1 MNKKLNFVITFVR
14 NYLNLIRCQKPNV
27 LTETE
32 LVNNEPSSVYFW
44 SFLQIL
50 QQNNV
55 RKCPSSIWCQDLN
68 SRPSDYESPPLTTRP
83 GLPPIS
89 LKCCIQRMPPMC
101 YTDIMFLLVIACFG
115 ETHMNVRK
123 YNSTKMLLAK
133 SRKCIS

>member
-14 NYLNLIRCQKPNV
+14 NYLNLFRCQKPNV

-50 QQNNV
+50 QQINV

-83 GLPPIS
+83 GLEGIKIFKVNFI
-89 LKCCIQRMPPMC
+89 LR
-101 YTDIMFLLVIACFG
+101 YF
-115 ETHMNVRK
+115 
-123 YNSTKMLLAK
+123 
-133 SRKCIS
+133 